1 MARDH
6 ARIKVSIWA
15 DPDFRA
21 LRAPL
26 QHAYLMLTSQP
37 RVSYCG
43 VLEYLPRRY
52 ASMAA
57 GLTVESIEKAIVG
70 LVEKRFVVLDEDTE
84 ELLIR
89 SYVRHDELLK
99 MANPAKA
106 MAKDYAQVLSQ
117 GLRAAI
123 LTELRRAYFESP
135 QMKGWQGIA
144 DASPELFQ
152 DIAREAFSNGTPN
165 PNRNGTP
172 NRTDEADANPNRNPG

>member
-57 GLTVESIEKAIVG
+57 GLTVESIEKAIGG

-117 GLRAAI
+117 GLRMTI
-123 LTELRRAYFESP
+123 LSELRRAYSDNP

-144 DASPELFQ
+144 EASPELYQ
-152 DIAREAFSNGTPN
+152 SITREAFSNGTPN
-165 PNRNGTP
+165 PKPNGTP
-172 NRTDEADANPNRNPG
+172 NPTDEVDENRNEYP